1 MSTTTLRKVLM
12 TKEASMT
19 RLRGGILK
27 SLGFGSGVA
36 PRALGAATGTVAAV
50 PFAEH
55 ILGLSQSDPRLWGI
69 AAGLGVAG
77 HDLAGALA
85 SKRYNKFLESVK

>member
-1 MSTTTLRKVLM
+1 MATEAGMPGLRSGVLE
-12 TKEASMT
+12 T
-19 RLRGGILK
+19 
-27 SLGFGSGVA
+27 LGFGSGVA
-36 PRALGAATGTVAAV
+36 PRALGAATGTLVAV

-77 HDLAGALA
+77 HNLAGAMA
-85 SKRYNKFLESVK
+85 SRRYNKFLESVR